1 VGLVALFSVATLIAL
16 AIQTTIPHWLPTG
29 MFVPD
34 LVMILAVDLG
44 MKHHG
49 AVPALMAFGIGYA
62 TDAFAGT
69 HPGFN
74 AFVLTLAFLLA
85 YGLSRY
91 LISTSVAIGIVVVF
105 IGVLIQ
111 GVFDYV
117 VSLGW
122 ETGLRPGTLVTPVL
136 VQAIITAF
144 LTPWVL
150 AIINWAKRSLGLR
163 QVSVRE

>member
-1 VGLVALFSVATLIAL
+1 MGLVALFSAAALIAL

-34 LVMILAVDLG
+34 LVMILTVDLG

-74 AFVLTLAFLLA
+74 AFVLTLVFLLA

-111 GVFDYV
+111 GAFDYV
-117 VSLGW
+117 VNLGW
-122 ETGLRPGTLVTPVL
+122 ETGLRPGALVMPVL

-150 AIINWAKRSLGLR
+150 AILNWAKRSLGLR

>member
-1 VGLVALFSVATLIAL
+1 VGLVALFSAATLIAL

-34 LVMILAVDLG
+34 LVMILTVDLG

-74 AFVLTLAFLLA
+74 AFVLTLVFLLA

-105 IGVLIQ
+105 LGVLIQ

-122 ETGLRPGTLVTPVL
+122 KTGLRPGTLVMPVL

-150 AIINWAKRSLGLR
+150 AILNWAKRSLGLR

>member
-1 VGLVALFSVATLIAL
+1 MGLIALFSVATLIAL
-16 AIQTTIPHWLPTG
+16 AIQTSIPHWLPTG

-49 AVPALMAFGIGYA
+49 ALAALMAFGMGYA

-74 AFVLTLAFLLA
+74 AFVLTLVFLLA
-85 YGLSRY
+85 YALSRY

-105 IGVLIQ
+105 LGVLIQ

-117 VSLGW
+117 VNLGW
-122 ETGLRPGTLVTPVL
+122 ETGLRPGTLLMPVL
-136 VQAIITAF
+136 VQAFITAF

-150 AIINWAKRSLGLR
+150 TLMSWAKRSLGLR
-163 QVSVRE
+163 QISVRG

>member
-1 VGLVALFSVATLIAL
+1 VGLVVLFSAATLIAL

-34 LVMILAVDLG
+34 LVMILTVDLG

-49 AVPALMAFGIGYA
+49 AVSALMAFGIGYA

-74 AFVLTLAFLLA
+74 AFVLTMVFLLA

-91 LISTSVAIGIVVVF
+91 LISTSVAIGVVVVF

-117 VSLGW
+117 VNLGW
-122 ETGLRPGTLVTPVL
+122 ETGLRPGTLATPVL
-136 VQAIITAF
+136 AQAVITAF

-150 AIINWAKRSLGLR
+150 AILNWAKRSMGLR
-163 QVSVRE
+163 QISVRE

>member
-1 VGLVALFSVATLIAL
+1 VGLVALFSAATLIAL
-16 AIQTTIPHWLPTG
+16 AIQTTIAHWLPTG

-34 LVMILAVDLG
+34 LVMILTVDLG

-74 AFVLTLAFLLA
+74 AFVLTLVFLLA

-122 ETGLRPGTLVTPVL
+122 ETGLRPGTLVMPVL
-136 VQAIITAF
+136 VQAVITAF
-144 LTPWVL
+144 LTPWVM
-150 AIINWAKRSLGLR
+150 AILNWAKRSLGLR

>member
-1 VGLVALFSVATLIAL
+1 MFSAATLIAL
-16 AIQTTIPHWLPTG
+16 AIQTSIAHWLPSG

-34 LVMILAVDLG
+34 LVMILVVDLG
-44 MKHHG
+44 VRHHG
-49 AVPALMAFGIGYA
+49 AVPALLAFGIGYA
-62 TDAFAGT
+62 TDAFSGT

-74 AFVLTLAFLLA
+74 AFVLTLAFMLA

-91 LISTSVAIGIVVVF
+91 LISTSVAIGVVAVF
-105 IGVLIQ
+105 LGVLIQ

-117 VSLGW
+117 VNFGW
-122 ETGLRPGTLVTPVL
+122 QTGLRPGALLAPVL
-136 VQAIITAF
+136 VQALITAF

-150 AIINWAKRSLGLR
+150 VLLTWAKRTLGLR

>member
-1 VGLVALFSVATLIAL
+1 MGLVALFSAATLIAL

-49 AVPALMAFGIGYA
+49 ALPALMAFGIGYA

-74 AFVLTLAFLLA
+74 AFVLTLVFLLA
-85 YGLSRY
+85 YALSRY

-111 GVFDYV
+111 GLFDYV

-122 ETGLRPGTLVTPVL
+122 QTGLRPGTLVAPVL
-136 VQAIITAF
+136 IQAVITAF

-150 AIINWAKRSLGLR
+150 AIMSWAKRSLGLR
-163 QVSVRE
+163 QISVRE

>member
-1 VGLVALFSVATLIAL
+1 VGLVALFSAATLIAL
-16 AIQTTIPHWLPTG
+16 AIQTSIPHWLPSG

-44 MKHHG
+44 VRHHG

-62 TDAFAGT
+62 TDAFSGT

-91 LISTSVAIGIVVVF
+91 LISTSVAIGIVAVF
-105 IGVLIQ
+105 LGVLIQ
-111 GVFDYV
+111 GVFAYI

-122 ETGLRPGTLVTPVL
+122 QTGLRPGALLVPVL
-136 VQAIITAF
+136 VQALITAL
-144 LTPWVL
+144 LTPWILILL
-150 AIINWAKRSLGLR
+150 AWAKRSFGLR

>member
-1 VGLVALFSVATLIAL
+1 VGLVALFSAATLIAL
-16 AIQTTIPHWLPTG
+16 AIQTSIPHWLPPG

-34 LVMILAVDLG
+34 LVMILAADLG

-62 TDAFAGT
+62 TDAVAGT

-74 AFVLTLAFLLA
+74 AFMLTLVFLLA

-91 LISTSVAIGIVVVF
+91 LISTSAAIGVVVVF

-111 GVFDYV
+111 GVFDFV
-117 VSLGW
+117 VNLGW
-122 ETGLRPGTLVTPVL
+122 ETGLRPGTLVMPVL
-136 VQAIITAF
+136 VQALITAF

-150 AIINWAKRSLGLR
+150 VIMDWAKRSLGLR

>member
-1 VGLVALFSVATLIAL
+1 MGLVALFSGATLIAL

-34 LVMILAVDLG
+34 LVMILSVDLG

-74 AFVLTLAFLLA
+74 AFVLTLVFLLA
-85 YGLSRY
+85 YALSRY

-122 ETGLRPGTLVTPVL
+122 ETGLRPGTLVMPVL

-150 AIINWAKRSLGLR
+150 AILNWAKRSLGLR

>member
-1 VGLVALFSVATLIAL
+1 VGLVALFSAATLIAL
-16 AIQTTIPHWLPTG
+16 AIQTSIPHWLPSG

-34 LVMILAVDLG
+34 LVLILAVDLG
-44 MKHHG
+44 VRHHG

-62 TDAFAGT
+62 TDAFSGL

-85 YGLSRY
+85 YGMSRY
-91 LISTSVAIGIVVVF
+91 LISTSVAIAVVAVF
-105 IGVLIQ
+105 LGVLLQ
-111 GVFDYV
+111 GVFEYI

-122 ETGLRPGTLVTPVL
+122 QTGLRPSTLLMPVL
-136 VQAIITAF
+136 VQALITAA
-144 LTPWVL
+144 LTPWVVL
-150 AIINWAKRSLGLR
+150 LLSWAKRGLGLR

>member
-1 VGLVALFSVATLIAL
+1 
-16 AIQTTIPHWLPTG
+16 

-44 MKHHG
+44 VRHHG

-62 TDAFAGT
+62 TDAFSGT

-91 LISTSVAIGIVVVF
+91 LISTSVAIGIVAVF
-105 IGVLIQ
+105 LGVLIQ
-111 GVFDYV
+111 GVFAYIL
-117 VSLGW
+117 SLGW
-122 ETGLRPGTLVTPVL
+122 QTGLRPSSLLMPVL
-136 VQAIITAF
+136 VQALITGL
-144 LTPWVL
+144 LTPWIL
-150 AIINWAKRSLGLR
+150 ILLTWAKRSCGLR

>member
-1 VGLVALFSVATLIAL
+1 VGLVALFSAATLIAL

-34 LVMILAVDLG
+34 LVMILAADLG

-62 TDAFAGT
+62 TDAFAGI

-74 AFVLTLAFLLA
+74 AFVLTLVFLLA

-91 LISTSVAIGIVVVF
+91 LISTNVAIGIVVVF
-105 IGVLIQ
+105 IGVVIQ
-111 GVFDYV
+111 GIFDYV
-117 VSLGW
+117 VNLGW
-122 ETGLRPGTLVTPVL
+122 ETGLRPGTLVRPVL
-136 VQAIITAF
+136 VQALITAF

-150 AIINWAKRSLGLR
+150 AIMNWAKRSLGLR
-163 QVSVRE
+163 QVSIRE

>member
-1 VGLVALFSVATLIAL
+1 VGLIALFSAATLIAL
-16 AIQTTIPHWLPTG
+16 AIQTSIPHWLPSG

-49 AVPALMAFGIGYA
+49 AVAALLAFGMGYA

-74 AFVLTLAFLLA
+74 AFVVTLAFLLA

-91 LISTSVAIGIVVVF
+91 LISTSVAIGVVVVF
-105 IGVLIQ
+105 VGVLLQ

-122 ETGLRPGTLVTPVL
+122 ETGLRPGTLVMPVL
-136 VQAIITAF
+136 IQAIITAF

-150 AIINWAKRSLGLR
+150 ALMGWAKRGVGLR